1 MADQLRPLITTGGRV
16 LVRNHSGGADTGRCG
31 IWAIPQPNCCSVTIR
46 PMGRV
51 PIVVSQSVMSDV
63 PAWRLLAL
71 EVESL
76 FGAPMADTDEWIARL
91 RRHIDHGTAWCARL
105 GSGPI
110 VGGMLLSRSH
120 PDAVTIGWLAVRS
133 DHRRHGVGRA
143 LVEKAVAEAAGRPV
157 RVVTFGEGHPMGPE
171 AEASRMMS
179 RRLGFK
185 PAAEI
190 PPDAPDGTP
199 REVLWRSAPD

>member
-1 MADQLRPLITTGGRV
+1 M
-16 LVRNHSGGADTGRCG
+16 
-31 IWAIPQPNCCSVTIR
+31 
-46 PMGRV
+46 
-51 PIVVSQSVMSDV
+51 VSQSVMSDV
-63 PAWRLLAL
+63 PVWGLLAL
-71 EVESL
+71 EVERL
-76 FGAPMADTDEWIARL
+76 FGTPMADSDEWIARL
-91 RRHIDHGTAWCARL
+91 RRHIDDGTAWCARL

-133 DHRRHGVGRA
+133 DNRRHGVGRA
-143 LVEKAVAEAAGRPV
+143 LAEKAVAEAAGRPV

-171 AEASRMMS
+171 AEASRVMY

-190 PPDAPDGTP
+190 APDAPDGTP
-199 REVLWRSAPD
+199 REVLWRGDPL